1 MPLVQISLLSL
12 GVSADAFA
20 CSIVRGTVIRK
31 NLVKRALVLAA
42 VFGFFQ
48 ALMPLIG
55 WVIGYFF
62 SGITFIAEIDHWISF
77 ALLSIVGLKM
87 LWDAFHAEDD
97 EEVID
102 DGRIQLRP
110 AIIMGFATSID
121 ALAVGMSLAFVDVNI
136 LVVAL
141 AMGVITFVMSLA
153 GAWMG
158 HHGAGKLGRWATV
171 IGGLVLIGIGINIV
185 IEHVFS

>member
-1 MPLVQISLLSL
+1 MPLVQVFLLSL

-20 CSIVRGTVIRK
+20 CSIVRGTVIRV
-31 NLVKRALVLAA
+31 NLLKRALVLAA

-48 ALMPLIG
+48 AIMPLIG

-62 SGITFIAEIDHWISF
+62 SGITVIAAIDHWISF
-77 ALLSIVGLKM
+77 TLLAVVGIKM
-87 LWDAFHAEDD
+87 LWDAFHGEDD

-110 AIIMGFATSID
+110 AVIMGFATSID
-121 ALAVGMSLAFVDVNI
+121 ALAVGMSLAFVEVSIIN
-136 LVVAL
+136 VAL
-141 AMGVITFVMSLA
+141 AMGVITFIMSLA

-171 IGGLVLIGIGINIV
+171 IGGLVLIGIGANIV
-185 IEHVFS
+185 VEHVFG